1 MKPTIGTMR
10 KTALYAVVLVGTA
23 MLAVGLTTG
32 AQVFGARD
40 EQALASANQLS
51 DAFAQTAE
59 EVTPGVVFI
68 QVEKE
73 IAQRNLRG
81 FGPEGTWPM
90 DPFEC
95 FFGPRGPMVE
105 PRGQMPEPQERNRIL
120 PYGQGS
126 GFIISSDGYI
136 LTNNHVVGDA
146 DRVKVRLSD
155 GREMEAEIV
164 GTDPQTEVA
173 LLKVEARGLP
183 ALKLGDSDRIRV
195 GEWVLAIGNPFG
207 LSHSVTSGIVSAQGR
222 GNVGIVDYADFIQTD
237 AAINPGNSGG
247 PLVNLKGEVIGMNT
261 AIVSRT
267 GGSLGIGFAIPVNMV
282 KYVEKQLRDKGT
294 VDRGFLGVVIQN
306 LTPDLSKWFD
316 IQRGKGVL
324 ISGVSEGAPAE
335 KAGLRRDDIIVEFNG
350 QPVED
355 AGSFRS
361 RVSTT
366 PPGEKVDI
374 TVLRNGKRETMR
386 VEIGKLPEDKVRTAS
401 ARPGMPAGIVGV
413 GLTVQNL
420 TDDLADRLGFKGLSG
435 VVVSDVESGS
445 AAEEAGIKP
454 GMLIQEVNRK
464 QIHNTQEFKE
474 ALNAETS
481 AEGVLLLV
489 RDGEFSRYVA
499 LDTEK

>member
-23 MLAVGLTTG
+23 MLTAGMMTG
-32 AQVFGARD
+32 ARVFGARD

-73 IAQRNLRG
+73 MGQRSLRG
-81 FGPEGTWPM
+81 FGPDGTWPM
-90 DPFEC
+90 DPFEF
-95 FFGPRGPMVE
+95 FFG
-105 PRGQMPEPQERNRIL
+105 PRGQMPEPQERNRGMV

-146 DRVKVRLSD
+146 DRVKVTLSD
-155 GREMEAEIV
+155 GREMEAKII
-164 GTDPQTEVA
+164 GSDPQTEVA
-173 LLKVEARGLP
+173 LVKVEAKGLP

-195 GEWVLAIGNPFG
+195 GEWVLAVGNPFG

-222 GNVGIVDYADFIQTD
+222 GDVGIVDYADFIQTD

-267 GGSLGIGFAIPVNMV
+267 GGSMGIGFAIPVNMI

-324 ISGVSEGAPAE
+324 ISGVSEGSPAE
-335 KAGLRRDDIIVEFNG
+335 KAGLQRDDIIVEFNG
-350 QPVED
+350 QPVEE

-374 TVLRNGKRETMR
+374 VVLRNGKREKIR
-386 VEIGKLPEDKVRTAS
+386 VEIGTLPEDKGRTAS
-401 ARPGMPAGIVGV
+401 AKPGMPAGIVGA

-420 TDDLADRLGFKGLSG
+420 TDDLAERLGFKGLSG

-445 AAEEAGIKP
+445 AAEAAGIKP
-454 GMLIQEVNRK
+454 GMLIQEVNRR

-474 ALNAETS
+474 ALKADKS
-481 AEGVLLLV
+481 AQGALLLV

-499 LDTEK
+499 LDIEK